1 MNCQSYNSANNIEEN
16 GLTGKLQKRVSPIFD
31 KWGLLQFALIFF
43 FCWIQNSRF
52 VLQTKTPHFYNAL
65 HGFQCSFFQSICVGN
80 SFGCIIFIL
89 GYCLCFNFQVLV
101 GPSDWEDYSLGKEGA
116 ARYRVHN
123 LPKSSGSGIYELGIA
138 VSQTGLGREVGKL
151 DPDQL
156 VVAYL
161 GQADNVRTRLQQYGR
176 TGAHL
181 GNSYANGCANDSKN
195 VSLQKR
201 LGLFDEILSRGYPI
215 VFRWAPVSTSFLC

>member
-1 MNCQSYNSANNIEEN
+1 M
-16 GLTGKLQKRVSPIFD
+16 G
-31 KWGLLQFALIFF
+31 FAVVCTDFF
-43 FCWIQNSRF
+43 FRWIQNSRF
-52 VLQTKTPHFYNAL
+52 VLQTKTLLIYIVPSMDSSVPFFNPYVQVTPL
-65 HGFQCSFFQSICVGN
+65 GVLFSFWA
-80 SFGCIIFIL
+80 
-89 GYCLCFNFQVLV
+89 YCLCSNFQVLV
-101 GPSDWEDYSLGKEGA
+101 GPSDWEDYALGKEGA

-123 LPKSSGSGIYELGIA
+123 LPNSSGSGIYELGIA

-151 DPDQL
+151 DPDRL
-156 VVAYL
+156 VVVYL

-195 VSLQKR
+195 VSLQKQ

-215 VFRWAPVSTSFLC
+215 VFRWAPVSTSLLC